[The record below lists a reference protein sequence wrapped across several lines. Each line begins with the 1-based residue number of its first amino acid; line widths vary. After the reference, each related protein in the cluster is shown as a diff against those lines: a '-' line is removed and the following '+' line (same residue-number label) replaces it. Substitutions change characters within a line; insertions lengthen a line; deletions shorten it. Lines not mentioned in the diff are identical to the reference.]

1 MEVVVAIE
9 VEVLLAAGCRGAD
22 PWLQVVEHVYEKVMN
37 GGSEAGSGAGT
48 PTGDRA
54 GEGEEG
60 GSVAEAQVARSL
72 FVCLF
77 VCIHLARWSCCVT
90 TRCWTLTATCGR

>member
-9 VEVLLAAGCRGAD
+9 VEVLLAAGCRGVD

-72 FVCLF
+72 FVC
-77 VCIHLARWSCCVT
+77 IHLARWSCCVT